1 MLYEKPKVF
10 SQPNITNNQ
19 VLEREWA
26 SLVAKL
32 VKNLPPD
39 RPEKAQATHS
49 STLAWRI
56 LMDRAW
62 WATVLEVTKSQMG
75 LSD

>member
-49 STLAWRI
+49 STLARRI